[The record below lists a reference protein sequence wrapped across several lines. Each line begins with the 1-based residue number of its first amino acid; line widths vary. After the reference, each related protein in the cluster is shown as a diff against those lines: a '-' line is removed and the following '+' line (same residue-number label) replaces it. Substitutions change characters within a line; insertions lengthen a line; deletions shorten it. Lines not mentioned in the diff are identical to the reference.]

1 MKYPHDIG
9 QEPSLQKIVI
19 ISAILHLLFITIAV
33 IPIKPRERE
42 FRSYQVKLV
51 GPLRTHVPGA
61 GRGKGI
67 VPSKKKRTVPPK
79 KVKKSV
85 PKKKVAKVPPKAD
98 VRLERAEKVSK
109 EIKKLRAISTLS
121 KRKRER
127 ARENEGAE
135 EEMYGEAAG
144 GIGIMGEG
152 TQIDSDSYY
161 ALITEEIWNQWVYP
175 DFDSKE
181 LEIVISIRIDK
192 KGRIVSQEIEKS
204 SGNKLFDRSAAKALS
219 KASPLPPPPI
229 EIEIGVRF
237 YL

>member
-9 QEPSLQKIVI
+9 KEPSLQKIVI
-19 ISAILHLLFITIAV
+19 ISAILHFLFITIAV

-51 GPLRTHVPGA
+51 GPLRTYSPGT
-61 GRGKGI
+61 GKREGA
-67 VPSKKKRTVPPK
+67 VTTKKKRTLPLK
-79 KVKKSV
+79 KIKKKV
-85 PKKKVAKVPPKAD
+85 PKKKVARVPPKAD

-127 ARENEGAE
+127 VREDEIAE
-135 EEMYGEAAG
+135 EEMYGEGAG
-144 GIGIMGEG
+144 EIGIMGEG
-152 TQIDSDSYY
+152 IQMDSDSYY
-161 ALITEEIWNQWVYP
+161 ALITEKIWNQWVYP

-181 LEIVISIRIDK
+181 LEIIISIKIDK
-192 KGRIVSQEIEKS
+192 KGKIVSQEIERS
-204 SGNKLFDRSAAKALS
+204 SGNRLFDRSAAKALS
-219 KASPLPPPPI
+219 RASPLPPPPV
-229 EIEIGVRF
+229 EMEIGVRF